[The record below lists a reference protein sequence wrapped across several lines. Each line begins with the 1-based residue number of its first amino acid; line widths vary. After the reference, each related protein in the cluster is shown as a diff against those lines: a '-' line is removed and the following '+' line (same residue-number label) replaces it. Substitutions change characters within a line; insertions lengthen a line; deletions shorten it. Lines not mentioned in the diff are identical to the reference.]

1 MYPEVFDAL
10 GYKSRRL
17 TPKQKRNLRSRLQA
31 KRRRQR
37 QREVTFSDE
46 ETVYQVPNGQQEDR
60 YGTWMSDGLRERDG
74 KGTPVIDELD
84 EEEDEYEEPTHLL
97 DLHGSWAKVIQ
108 DLRQTGYQQ
117 CCTASQS
124 VCTAGYLLR
133 ESCRCGISNIVSCD
147 EICGCGIPLKL
158 ELPDLWA
165 LGV

>member
-74 KGTPVIDELD
+74 KGTPVIDEQ
-84 EEEDEYEEPTHLL
+84 EEDEEPTHLL

-108 DLRQTGYQQ
+108 DLRETGYQQ
-117 CCTASQS
+117 CCTVSQS
-124 VCTAGYLLR
+124 VCTAGYLLQ

-147 EICGCGIPLKL
+147 EICGCGVPL
-158 ELPDLWA
+158 ELPAQWRGS